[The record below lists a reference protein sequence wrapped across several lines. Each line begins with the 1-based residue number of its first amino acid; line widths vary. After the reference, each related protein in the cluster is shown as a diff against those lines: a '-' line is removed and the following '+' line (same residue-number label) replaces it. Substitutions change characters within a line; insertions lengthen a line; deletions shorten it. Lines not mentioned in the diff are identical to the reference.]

1 MYRKIEHG
9 GVFLPFGEKNT
20 RILLECAILRHQTK
34 MLKDL
39 SPAEGVPLYI
49 SFAFR
54 NVEEIIYRLWVCA

>member
-1 MYRKIEHG
+1 MAASSCPSEKKTHG
-9 GVFLPFGEKNT
+9 YFLNV
-20 RILLECAILRHQTK
+20 AILRHQTK